1 MPQDVSMLYKSVISE
16 RKAMLMLQLTLMA
29 KKSRISAPKLQKA
42 LVGISRICESH
53 LATYKVLKH
62 YHSRIASG
70 KQDLQSQRKKN
81 HNRTRK
87 RISMREKEESVDFRN
102 PWFSSNHQTLLF
114 KTILIPEV
122 NFWELQIHHYEVFP
136 CSFNHEQRIVA
147 AQETRRKGHLVRFG
161 YKVQVWGRLQSQ
173 QQCHRC
179 RDCLPDPPECQELNL
194 LNCSETIERP
204 NNSDYFA
211 LQLEDSILRGLKN
224 LFPEYKAILERAIT
238 SATAN
243 R

>member
-1 MPQDVSMLYKSVISE
+1 
-16 RKAMLMLQLTLMA
+16 
-29 KKSRISAPKLQKA
+29 
-42 LVGISRICESH
+42 
-53 LATYKVLKH
+53 
-62 YHSRIASG
+62 
-70 KQDLQSQRKKN
+70 
-81 HNRTRK
+81 
-87 RISMREKEESVDFRN
+87 MREKEESVDFRN

-204 NNSDYFA
+204 NNSDCQFYSA
-211 LQLEDSILRGLKN
+211 
-224 LFPEYKAILERAIT
+224 RAHI
-238 SATAN
+238 
-243 R
+243 